1 LPRFWSAESK
11 QFPSTVKLQ
20 VKVQVKKLKE
30 SESEREMKKLEFK
43 GVDKVKSESE
53 SDSQSEHRKRPQVKR
68 ECTIGVKY
76 PQNIKRCPRKQV
88 GWTCRKFHAQEQL
101 FSVSFQFLA

>member
-43 GVDKVKSESE
+43 GVDKVSK
-53 SDSQSEHRKRPQVKR
+53 VK
-68 ECTIGVKY
+68 VKVT
-76 PQNIKRCPRKQV
+76 RSLSTERGPR
-88 GWTCRKFHAQEQL
+88 
-101 FSVSFQFLA
+101 